1 MRKFI
6 VILFLLVFLSPIE
19 STFGQTP
26 SKFWIRSL
34 EGKRFDSRKEKLP
47 YVLSFFFV
55 NCIPCIKEIPELY
68 KFMNTNFPNVPL
80 LFIDPIK
87 EDSKKDIQRFS
98 EKLKVPSS
106 YFYKDS
112 FGTISK
118 KFFKDKMSFP
128 TIVGIRGN
136 EYLFRFNGIDETILD
151 EIKCFIFKSLA
162 ALLRIKLSAS
172 VPPEVNIISEE
183 LTFKC
188 AAISFLDTS
197 INDLE
202 GLP

>member
-1 MRKFI
+1 MK
-6 VILFLLVFLSPIE
+6 VITIIFLLLVFMFPIE

-34 EGKRFDSRKEKLP
+34 EGKRFDSRKEKSP

-55 NCIPCIKEIPELY
+55 NCVPCIKEIPELY
-68 KFMNTNFPNVPL
+68 KFMNTNYPNVSL

-98 EKLKVPSS
+98 EKLKVPLS

-112 FGTISK
+112 FGSISK
-118 KFFKDKMSFP
+118 KFFKGKMSFP

-136 EYLFRFNGIDETILD
+136 EYLFRFKEIDQTQLD
-151 EIKCFIFKSLA
+151 EIKSL
-162 ALLRIKLSAS
+162 L
-172 VPPEVNIISEE
+172 
-183 LTFKC
+183 
-188 AAISFLDTS
+188 
-197 INDLE
+197 
-202 GLP
+202 

>member
-1 MRKFI
+1 MRKFT

-19 STFGQTP
+19 STFAQTP

-34 EGKRFDSRKEKLP
+34 EGKRFDSRKEKSP
-47 YVLSFFFV
+47 YVISFFFV
-55 NCIPCIKEIPELY
+55 HCPPCIKEIPLLH
-68 KFMNTNFPNVPL
+68 KFMSTNFPHVPL

-98 EKLKVPSS
+98 EKLKVPLS

-118 KFFKDKMSFP
+118 KFFKGTMSFP
-128 TIVGIRGN
+128 TIVGINGN

-151 EIKCFIFKSLA
+151 K
-162 ALLRIKLSAS
+162 IKL
-172 VPPEVNIISEE
+172 
-183 LTFKC
+183 L
-188 AAISFLDTS
+188 L
-197 INDLE
+197 
-202 GLP
+202 